1 MMLVFVQI
9 PSKDHGHMEP
19 WTCPG
24 QWPDAERQAHQR
36 SMSLLDNVVLNHNG
50 VDMELDGMGLPRLWI
65 TGHSNRIYKVETLLT
80 MDTYHDERFGFYDE
94 PRFDF
99 SVVGG
104 CHRKDVCHET
114 DATAL
119 ICLHAHDQHRHLP
132 AGDQLV
138 GLALA
143 LVNDRATALRIPLL
157 AQFLAADERL
167 LSTVYQFSADGVV
180 RYDDFCD
187 ALEIEPSL
195 VEVVDGDDFFSLDAD
210 MMWAIDRWEHRPVEA
225 EARRM
230 DDWFED
236 IDRRVRHRQQK
247 APWHHDEGQIWA
259 LEERLRRD

>member
-1 MMLVFVQI
+1 MLVFVQI
-9 PSKDHGHMEP
+9 PLNDHGRMEP

-36 SMSLLDNVVLNHNG
+36 SMSLLDNVVENHNG

-65 TGHSNRIYKVETLLT
+65 TGQSNRTYKVETLLS
-80 MDTYHDERFGFYDE
+80 MDTYHDEHCGFYDE
-94 PRFDF
+94 PRFGF
-99 SVVGG
+99 NVVGG
-104 CHRKDVCHET
+104 CNRKDVRHET
-114 DATAL
+114 DASAL

-167 LSTVYQFSADGVV
+167 LSTIYQFSADGVV

-187 ALEIEPSL
+187 FLEIEPSA

-210 MMWAIDRWEHRPVEA
+210 MMWAIDRWEHRPMEA
-225 EARRM
+225 EDLRM
-230 DDWFED
+230 DDWFEH
-236 IDRRVRHRQQK
+236 IDRRVRQHQQK
-247 APWHHDEGQIWA
+247 TPWHHDESQIWA